1 MTHFEGGRVLE
12 RGQSEIRY
20 QYDLEV
26 KVHTA
31 IVATFEKMQPVG
43 TDPLPDEVSG
53 MR

>member
-1 MTHFEGGRVLE
+1 MLE